1 MSLKYLSLLAC
12 LVLPSLASAE
22 VPIEAGI
29 VSVFDTLK
37 IYAWIVIVFFAFM
50 GVLVY
55 VYRRKRMLST
65 KWIGFVVS
73 IFAPIL
79 FWVVSMLAMNNT
91 TKVCW
96 DITNISDPL
105 MPPCAQGREAL
116 ANIIYGKSMWTT
128 IFPQQILEQGMAEPM
143 APIAI
148 KFILVISLLV
158 VTFALYFVLK
168 VIAEKFIIHR

>member
-12 LVLPSLASAE
+12 WVLPSLANAD

-79 FWVVSMLAMNNT
+79 FWY
-91 TKVCW
+91 KV
-96 DITNISDPL
+96 
-105 MPPCAQGREAL
+105 GR
-116 ANIIYGKSMWTT
+116 I
-128 IFPQQILEQGMAEPM
+128 
-143 APIAI
+143 
-148 KFILVISLLV
+148 
-158 VTFALYFVLK
+158 
-168 VIAEKFIIHR
+168 